1 MITRKAVWGVLAL
14 AVAVPI
20 AAVAQVGSPF
30 GTSIGGPKL
39 WSGKPEDARFR
50 LVSED
55 GVAAP
60 DGKSFVPAM
69 KVWTIH
75 DRTTGVCTALVFTPS
90 GIATSAIM
98 TCPTETGAR

>member
-1 MITRKAVWGVLAL
+1 VFAALLLASTGV
-14 AVAVPI
+14 
-20 AAVAQVGSPF
+20 AVAQVGSPF

-39 WSGKPEDARFR
+39 WAGKPEEARFR
-50 LVSED
+50 LISED

-69 KVWTIH
+69 KVWTIQ

-98 TCPTETGAR
+98 QCPSAEAGR